1 MTEITNHDRQP
12 ILSVKNLRVTFVEQD
27 TITHEVIH
35 NEVVHGVSFDVFP
48 GEVLSI
54 VGESGSGK
62 SVSVMALMRLLPS
75 NKTMISADECIYRGR
90 DGEIDLL
97 TYPIESLYQIRGGD
111 IGVIFQDPMLSLNP
125 VHRVGRQIS
134 EVFELH
140 RPDLSRSRYREEII
154 RLFNQVGIKHPEDK
168 INVFPHQLSGGMR
181 QRVMI
186 AIALAGRP
194 KILIADEPTTSLDV
208 TIQAMILELIE
219 KLQLELGM
227 SMIFISHDLAVVR
240 SISDDIAVM
249 YEGNIVECGES
260 ERVIVSPQH
269 EYTQSLLA
277 SSSLVR

>member
-1 MTEITNHDRQP
+1 MSEGINHDRQP
-12 ILSVKNLRVTFVEQD
+12 ILSVKNLHVTFVEQD
-27 TITHEVIH
+27 TITQETIH
-35 NEVVHGVSFDVFP
+35 TEVVHGISFDVFP

-75 NKTMISADECIYRGR
+75 NKTIIRADECIYRGR
-90 DGEIDLL
+90 DSEIDLL

-140 RPDLSRSRYREEII
+140 RPDLPKSRYREETI
-154 RLFNQVGIKHPEDK
+154 RLFNQVGIKHPEEK

-219 KLQLELGM
+219 ELQLELGM

-249 YEGNIVECGES
+249 YEGNIVEWGES
-260 ERVIVSPQH
+260 ERVIVRPQH